1 MTKTARWRPGTVALR
16 QIRKYQKS
24 TSLLIPRKGFM
35 RLVKEITHEIDP
47 EVRFQSTAVMA
58 LQEAAEAFLT
68 NLFKDSQDCA
78 IHAKRVTVRP
88 EDLRLRLK
96 IRNI

>member
-1 MTKTARWRPGTVALR
+1 
-16 QIRKYQKS
+16 
-24 TSLLIPRKGFM
+24 M